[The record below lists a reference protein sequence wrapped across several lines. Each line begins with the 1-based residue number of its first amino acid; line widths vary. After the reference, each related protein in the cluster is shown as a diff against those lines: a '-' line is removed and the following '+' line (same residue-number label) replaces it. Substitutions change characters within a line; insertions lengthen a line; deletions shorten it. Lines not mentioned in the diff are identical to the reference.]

1 MKKLTAMVLTTA
13 MVCGLGIP
21 VAAEENITLRVLTNE
36 TNISAMEETAANFTA
51 ENPNITVEVVGAV
64 DLAAFTQNAIAS
76 HQADDDYDV
85 ITVNHVDTLAFI
97 QGGVISS
104 LQEYIDR
111 DGLDYSKDYFEGL
124 VTMGQFEGE
133 TYALPCNTGTR
144 VIAVNKDLFEKY
156 GVEIPQTQEDF
167 LAAAEAL
174 TVDGNYGFVNPL
186 CENCYVPTYEMAMFL
201 ASDGGSFYDIEDGKA
216 VAKINT
222 PEMKEYL
229 NFVLELLP
237 YMPKDSLTMT
247 SDDARKAFASGNVA
261 MMKYGNW
268 ELELI
273 PETEFTLELINV
285 PEGSA
290 GRVAIN
296 GGFQFA
302 MGSNS
307 DHKEEAW
314 SFIKY
319 MTTNAEAMALQAG
332 ADLPAMNASY
342 DIAPYN
348 DTKYDIF
355 KEALASSVLTAQ
367 PVANINEATEEF
379 FSYWT
384 DLLYGKITVD
394 EMCEEA
400 QVSVQEILDE
410 NYE

>member
-1 MKKLTAMVLTTA
+1 MKKLTAMLLTTA
-13 MVCGLGIP
+13 MVCGLSMP
-21 VAAEENITLRVLTNE
+21 VAAEESVNLRILTNE
-36 TNISAMEETAANFTA
+36 TTVPAMEETAARFTA
-51 ENPNITVEVVGAV
+51 ANPGITVEVVGAA
-64 DLAAFTQNAIAS
+64 DLAAITRNAIAS

-97 QGGVISS
+97 QGGVIES

-111 DGLDYSKDYFEGL
+111 DGIDYSKDYFEGL
-124 VTMGQFEGE
+124 VTMGQYEGE
-133 TYALPCNTGTR
+133 TYAVPANTGTR

-156 GVEIPQTQEDF
+156 GVEIPQTQADF
-167 LAAAEAL
+167 LEAAKAL

-186 CENCYVPTYEMAMFL
+186 CANCYVPTYEMGMFL
-201 ASDGGSFYDIEDGKA
+201 ASNGGSFYDIEDGKA

-237 YMPKDSLTMT
+237 YMPKDCLTMT
-247 SDDARKAFASGNVA
+247 DDDARKAFASGNVG

-273 PETEFTLELINV
+273 PETDFELELINV

-302 MGSNS
+302 MGTNS
-307 DHKEEAW
+307 KHKEEAW
-314 SFIKY
+314 SFIKF
-319 MTTNAEAMALQAG
+319 MTTDAEVMALQAG

-342 DIAPYN
+342 DVAPYS
-348 DTKYDIF
+348 DAKYDIF
-355 KEALASSVLTAQ
+355 KEALATSVLTAQ
-367 PVANINEATEEF
+367 PVANINEASEEF
-379 FSYWT
+379 FSYWS

-400 QVSVQEILDE
+400 QISVQEVLDK